1 MRRAA
6 TAVLIIVL
14 CGLATALHA
23 QSTNASI
30 TGYVTDSSKA
40 AIVGARVIAINVD
53 TNVRYQTTSN
63 NVGSYSIV
71 NLPPGRYRIEVE
83 KEGFKSVVK
92 SDVML
97 HVQDVIATN
106 FEMGL
111 GSTSEVVTVVGGVPL
126 VNTQSA
132 AVSTV
137 VDQTFVKNIP
147 LNGRSFQDLISLT
160 PGVVTQN
167 PNRGFTP
174 GSGGDF
180 SVNGQR
186 TESNI
191 YTVDGISANTAAGT
205 GSGNLNQLYAASGS
219 VPAATTLG
227 TTQPLVSVDAL
238 QEFRV
243 QSSTYSAEY
252 GRGPGGQFSLVT
264 RSGTNDLHGSAFD
277 YVRNDRF
284 DVNDWFNHRLG
295 KAKPPLRQND
305 FGGTLGGPIHRDTT
319 FFFVSYEGLRLV
331 QPQAATI
338 QLVPDSFMRQQA
350 PAALQPILN
359 AFPVQNGMDL
369 GTAANPGL
377 AQFIQAYSLPRRL
390 NSTSVRLDETLGAR
404 ASLFFR
410 FASTP
415 SSQDNRSLSVLT
427 RQSFDSKTF
436 TLGGVGQLSNTATN
450 DFRLGYAQSEAK
462 QQAMIDTFGGATPVD
477 LSAAFGS
484 ASKNGAMQIQ
494 IVTDQGFAV
503 LSTTSAIDRLRQ
515 WNLVDALTFARGNH
529 QIKAGIDYRRVESP
543 TTPGSPLVIPGFQS
557 TQQVLTNEPA
567 FVAVLDRLNAT
578 PIFDE
583 YAAFIQDAWLVRP
596 SVNLSLGIRWE
607 ANPPPHGAN
616 GQDAYTVLGD
626 VNDPKTWTLAPRGTP
641 LWKTSWLN
649 FAPRL
654 GIAWTVRDDPGR
666 ETVLR
671 AGGGVYYDTNNQVA
685 TSGFQGIGFS
695 ATTTYTGV
703 SLPLTPAQIN
713 LTPSVSPPYTTNA
726 YVFPHDL
733 KLPYTIQW
741 NVSMQQALGTNQA
754 ITLSYV
760 GAEGR
765 RMPGQNPLLRIGS
778 VNPQF
783 KNVTLFTTGLTS
795 DYKSVQAQFQRS
807 LSHGVNALASYT
819 WSHCHDFGSVYGA
832 ISTRPGIGPS
842 SFSRGDCDSD
852 VRHNFQ
858 GGVSWDLPGING
870 NRFAQDLLNHWGLD
884 TRVIAWTSYP
894 VRLSAG
900 AFFDPA
906 TGLQYQPGPNL
917 VLNQPLYIYGS
928 QFPGGRSINPAA
940 FCNASSPSC
949 TGSPAPRNLVRGFGA
964 WQINMALRREFPIA
978 AGFALQFR
986 AEVFN
991 LLNHTNFGT
1000 IDNGVGSP
1008 TFGQAIRMLNQS
1020 LPTLASQYQ
1029 QGGPRSMQFAL
1040 RLLF

>member
-1 MRRAA
+1 MRRFSWLVIL
-6 TAVLIIVL
+6 VLIVTN
-14 CGLATALHA
+14 AQA
-23 QSTNASI
+23 QSTNATI
-30 TGYVTDSSKA
+30 TGRVTDPGKA
-40 AIVGARVIAINVD
+40 VLPGAKVTLINAG
-53 TNVRYQTTSN
+53 TNVARSATTDAA
-63 NVGSYSIV
+63 GSYV
-71 NLPPGRYRIEVE
+71 LTNVPPADYRLQIE
-83 KEGFKSVVK
+83 KEGFKSVIKPGV
-92 SDVML
+92 VV
-97 HVQDVIATN
+97 HVQDNLEIN
-106 FEMGL
+106 FELAL
-111 GSTSEVVTVVGGVPL
+111 GAVSESVTVTGGAPL

-167 PNRGFTP
+167 PNRGGAA
-174 GSGGDF
+174 GSAGDF

-191 YTVDGISANTAAGT
+191 YTVDGVSANTAAGT
-205 GSGNLNQLYAASGS
+205 GTGNLNQLSAASGS
-219 VPAATTLG
+219 VPAATALG

-264 RSGTNDLHGSAFD
+264 RSGTNDIHGSAFD

-295 KAKPPLRQND
+295 KPKPPLRQND
-305 FGGTLGGPIHRDTT
+305 FGGTLGGPIRKDTA
-319 FFFVSYEGLRLV
+319 FFFVSYEGLRLT

-390 NSTSVRLDETLGAR
+390 SSTSVRLDETLGAR
-404 ASLFFR
+404 VFLFFR

-415 SSQDNRSLSVLT
+415 STQDNRSLSVLT
-427 RQSFDSKTF
+427 RQSFDSKTY
-436 TLGGVGQLSNTATN
+436 TLGSVGQLSNTATN
-450 DFRLGYAQSEAK
+450 DFRIGYAQSDAK
-462 QQAMIDTFGGATPVD
+462 QQAKIDTFGGATPVD

-484 ASKNGAMQIQ
+484 ASKNGTMQIQ
-494 IVTDQGFAV
+494 IIIPGQGFAV
-503 LSTTSAIDRLRQ
+503 LNATSAIDRLRQ
-515 WNLVDALTFARGNH
+515 RNLVDAFSFARGNH

-543 TTPGSPLVIPGFQS
+543 TTPGSPLVIPGFQNA
-557 TQQVLTNEPA
+557 QQVLTNKPA

-578 PIFDE
+578 PIFNE

-596 SVNLSLGIRWE
+596 NVNLSLGVRWE
-607 ANPPPHGAN
+607 ADPAPHGAN
-616 GQDAYTVLGD
+616 GLDAYTVLGD

-641 LWKTSWLN
+641 LWRTSWLN

-654 GIAWTVRDDPGR
+654 SIAWTVRDNPGR

-685 TSGFQGIGFS
+685 TSGFQGLGFS

-713 LTPSVSPPYTTNA
+713 LTPSVSPPYNTNA
-726 YVFPHDL
+726 YVFPQDL

-760 GAEGR
+760 GAGGR

-783 KNVTLFTTGLTS
+783 TNVTLFTTGLTS

-807 LSHGVNALASYT
+807 LSHSVNALTSYT
-819 WSHCHDFGSVYGA
+819 WSHCRDFGSAYSA
-832 ISTRPGIGPS
+832 ISTRPGIGSS
-842 SFSRGDCDSD
+842 SFSRGNCDSD
-852 VRHNFQ
+852 VRHNLQ
-858 GGVSWDLPGING
+858 GGVSWDLPGINA

-884 TRVIAWTSYP
+884 TRVIARTSYP
-894 VRLSAG
+894 VALFG
-900 AFFDPA
+900 GGFFDPT

-917 VLNQPLYIYGS
+917 VPNQPLYIYGS

-940 FCNASSPSC
+940 FCSASSPSC
-949 TGSPAPRNLVRGFGA
+949 SGSPAPRNLVRGFGA

-1000 IDNGVGSP
+1000 IDNSVGSP